1 VGFLDNSSIT
11 VDAILTT
18 KGRQI
23 LSQGGNFDI
32 TKFAL
37 SDEEIDYT
45 MYDSTHPDGNSSF
58 GLMIDNT
65 SVLEATPNRTDLQ
78 SFLVDSSQMGSSIT
92 FPVTDWRGVH
102 WGAKF
107 SAKPVTVGTEEE
119 EAEDYTFTIENTN
132 IVRFNRYFFEG
143 QPWASD
149 AWFRSTDNNAFVA
162 KGIEF
167 RAQSINSVGMTTI
180 TVRGN
185 VSGIT
190 KVLTVEVRANPD
202 SSISPFN
209 NTADVTDE
217 SVYITPWR

>member
-92 FPVTDWRGVH
+92 LPVTDWRGVH
-102 WGAKF
+102 WGARF
-107 SAKPVTVGTEEE
+107 SARPVTVGTEEE
-119 EAEDYTFTIENTN
+119 EAEDYTFTIENTK

-143 QPWASD
+143 QAWTSD
-149 AWFRSTDNNAFVA
+149 AWFRSTDNKAFVA

-167 RAQSINSVGMTTI
+167 RAQSINSIGMTTI

-209 NTADVTDE
+209 NTVDVTDE

>member
-92 FPVTDWRGVH
+92 LSVIDWRGVY
-102 WGAKF
+102 WGARF
-107 SAKPVTVGTEEE
+107 SARPVTVGTEEE
-119 EAEDYTFTIENTN
+119 EAEDYTFTIENTK

-143 QPWASD
+143 QAWASD
-149 AWFRSTDNNAFVA
+149 TWFRSTDTKAFVA

-167 RAQSINSVGMTTI
+167 RAQSINSDAMTTI

-209 NTADVTDE
+209 NTVDVTDE